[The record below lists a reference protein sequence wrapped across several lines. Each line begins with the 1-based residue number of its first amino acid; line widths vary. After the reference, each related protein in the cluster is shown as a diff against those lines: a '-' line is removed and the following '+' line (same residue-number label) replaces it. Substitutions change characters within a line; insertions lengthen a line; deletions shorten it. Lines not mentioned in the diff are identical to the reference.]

1 MHLKLMVVWE
11 ELDIQEGKTSAIIAK
26 QAILACFIFSKY
38 GNSVL
43 YLSTWN
49 NSPDFALASGL
60 GPVFSLWLFDLI

>member
-1 MHLKLMVVWE
+1 MNFSRTKLGMHLKLMVVWE

-43 YLSTWN
+43 YLST
-49 NSPDFALASGL
+49 
-60 GPVFSLWLFDLI
+60 

>member
-1 MHLKLMVVWE
+1 MVVWE
-11 ELDIQEGKTSAIIAK
+11 ELDMLKFFPPVIIAK

-38 GNSVL
+38 GNLVL

-60 GPVFSLWLFDLI
+60 GLVFSLWLFDFI